1 MLYKFRISLM
11 NRSRERVIFT
21 EFLTYREIFM
31 FNNGYIML
39 SGESIEHFFIIPCII
54 RSIFQ
59 Y

>member
-1 MLYKFRISLM
+1 M